1 MEAEPCFLARA
12 YGFIGDIKKIYSK
25 NNFARAFSTQV
36 YTMSCLALLLFAAP
50 PFNFIKSKDSR
61 GSLKSCLSPVLPPPP
76 TFYVFNLSLD
86 LQLLFF
92 IHLMLSFFSFF
103 FFFLFHTL
111 LWKICHFYFPA
122 SFVSIDSR
130 VIVGC
135 VRNGMRRG
143 LVLVDTV
150 LVYLPTAILPAV
162 SLFLLHCDRLA
173 KEKHYTC
180 CLAARLSAVF
190 VINMDLCFSQVL
202 LLFFLLLPV
211 CSDTSGC
218 AA

>member
-1 MEAEPCFLARA
+1 
-12 YGFIGDIKKIYSK
+12 
-25 NNFARAFSTQV
+25 
-36 YTMSCLALLLFAAP
+36 
-50 PFNFIKSKDSR
+50 
-61 GSLKSCLSPVLPPPP
+61 
-76 TFYVFNLSLD
+76 
-86 LQLLFF
+86 
-92 IHLMLSFFSFF
+92 
-103 FFFLFHTL
+103 
-111 LWKICHFYFPA
+111 
-122 SFVSIDSR
+122 
-130 VIVGC
+130 
-135 VRNGMRRG
+135 MRRG

-162 SLFLLHCDRLA
+162 SLFLLHCDQLA

-211 CSDTSGC
+211 CLDTSGC